1 MKAEDQEKVKQEI
14 QAELGKGGDNK
25 EAKRLN
31 IEADYYSMTLCS
43 FMKYYRDKY
52 TITHEQKS
60 IFFVNVVFVFGI

>member
-1 MKAEDQEKVKQEI
+1 M
-14 QAELGKGGDNK
+14 GKGGDNK